1 MLKAFLLTILLCA
14 ALPSPARTK
23 VKVGAYSFVPYYEL
37 VKTQHQGLSAQV
49 VDLLNSI
56 QQEYYFEMTY
66 LPANQRYQALQRKR
80 VALFLFEDPAWEW
93 SKYTYDFIPL
103 DVQDGEI
110 YVTRATVPSPQT
122 FEDLKKLRIAVVK
135 GFHYGFAGLNA
146 DEKHLRKNFKIDI
159 VNDSETCITMVVLGR
174 SDVTVVA
181 KSFMH
186 NYLKRN
192 PGLKEKIRLSE
203 NYDSIYRLGVVFDPE
218 GALPRAK
225 MESLIEN
232 LKSHRRFKEIISQRF
247 AE

>member
-1 MLKAFLLTILLCA
+1 MFKAALILTLLCTS
-14 ALPSPARTK
+14 LSSFARTR

-37 VKTQHQGLSAQV
+37 VRTQHQGLSAQV
-49 VDLLNSI
+49 VDLLNSL
-56 QQEYYFEMTY
+56 QQEYFFEMTY

-110 YVTRATVPSPQT
+110 YVTRAQVPSPRT

-174 SDVTVVA
+174 SDVIVVA

-186 NYLKRN
+186 DYLKKN
-192 PGLKEKIRLSE
+192 PHLRDKIRLSE

-218 GALPRAK
+218 GAIPRAK
-225 MESLIEN
+225 MESLIET
-232 LKSHRRFKEIISQRF
+232 LKNHRRFKEIIAQRF
-247 AE
+247 SD